1 MVTFI
6 SGDLMG
12 SGELINLLAEA
23 DKSALDVRKESK
35 TSRLLARQKEERML
49 NERIS
54 LLKEQNEALSDSA
67 WYQFAIGMVSNV
79 LNLASWAV
87 SVLVPPVAPVVQVA
101 NQTAQ
106 GALNGV
112 AQIDPN
118 SKKARELGV
127 DAEVAQKK
135 ANAEGLRATLAEEHM
150 KEAEESARTVQN
162 RLEKAIDNLQQSGD
176 RIAGQG

>member
-1 MVTFI
+1 MTTPV

-23 DKSALDVRKESK
+23 DKSALDVRKESQ
-35 TSRLLARQKEERML
+35 TSRLLAHQKEERLL

-67 WYQFAIGMVSNV
+67 WYQFAVGMVSNV
-79 LNLASWAV
+79 LNMASWAV
-87 SVLVPPVAPVVQVA
+87 SVVFPPAAPVVQVA
-101 NQTAQ
+101 NQAAQ
-106 GALNGV
+106 GALNGA

-127 DAEVAQKK
+127 DAEMAQKR
-135 ANAEGLRATLAEEHM
+135 ASAEGLRATLAEEHL
-150 KEAEESARTVQN
+150 KASEDSVRTVQN
-162 RLEKAIDNLQQSGD
+162 RLEKAIANLQDSGD
-176 RIAGQG
+176 RVAGRG